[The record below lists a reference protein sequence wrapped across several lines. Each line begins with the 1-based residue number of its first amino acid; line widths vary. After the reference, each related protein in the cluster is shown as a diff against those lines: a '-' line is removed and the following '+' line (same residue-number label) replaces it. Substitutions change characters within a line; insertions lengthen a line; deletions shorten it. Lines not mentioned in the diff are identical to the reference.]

1 MADSNVPYLKLITSE
16 HASSENFI
24 KYAKST
30 LDMISPVVDAFN
42 QFDVLFNL
50 DKATGSQLDDI
61 GTLVGIS
68 RTLPI
73 DDPDIN
79 PVLSDEAYR
88 KVIKAKIMRNHWDGT
103 MQGMQK
109 IMQSLFPGL
118 PYDIVDN
125 QDMTITIYI
134 IDPTISA
141 EDKALIFNGF
151 ILPKP
156 SGVGVTYQILN
167 SPLFAWNSNSAYYK
181 GWDEGTWS

>member
-1 MADSNVPYLKLITSE
+1 MADSNVQYLKLITSE

-24 KYAKST
+24 KYTKST
-30 LDMISPVVDAFN
+30 LDMVSPVVDALN
-42 QFDVLFNL
+42 QFNVLFNL
-50 DKATGSQLDDI
+50 DKAVGSQLDDI
-61 GTLVGIS
+61 GTLAGIS
-68 RTLPI
+68 RALPI

-79 PVLSDEAYR
+79 PVLSDETYR
-88 KVIKAKIMRNHWDGT
+88 KVIKAKIMQNHWDGT

-141 EDKALIFNGF
+141 ENKALIFNGF

-156 SGVGVTYQILN
+156 TGVGVRYQILDN
-167 SPLFAWNSNSAYYK
+167 PLFAWNSDSAYYK